1 VSSNEN
7 ETSGQRTRIPDRL
20 KAVVV
25 VEGIALLIALVEPIT
40 PSKTGST
47 WSPAEI
53 FTADPS
59 YLAKVLASFISVNVL
74 IAILGGLAWVVS
86 KVRGEGDQAS

>member
-7 ETSGQRTRIPDRL
+7 ETSGQRPRIPDRL
-20 KAVVV
+20 KAVAV
-25 VEGIALLIALVEPIT
+25 VEVIALLIALVEPIT

-47 WSPAEI
+47 WSPAQI
-53 FTADPS
+53 FAADPS
-59 YLAKVLASFISVNVL
+59 YLEKVLASFISVNLLVT
-74 IAILGGLAWVVS
+74 ILGGLAWVVS